1 MLEISLLGE
10 INIRLDGQPITR
22 FRSQKELALLLF
34 LAHNG
39 QTHNREALAELLWE
53 AEARSTKQ
61 SLSNLR
67 TALARLRKQVGDHL
81 IVTRKTVAVTPAVH
95 DQTDTVRILAM
106 LDGAGNVRSVTGINL
121 LSQGL
126 DLYRG
131 EFLAGFSLPDT
142 IHFSDWL
149 IVEQERLHKI
159 AMGGY
164 RQLAGWQEEQG
175 AFSAGVV
182 TAQQW
187 VTWDPL
193 DETAQQQLMRLLV
206 YDGRNSE
213 ALQVYEKC
221 RHLLQTEL
229 GIPPA
234 PATTTLHKAIQD
246 GSLPQPNISPAPL
259 HNIPRALTPLFG
271 RKEEIRKLTTYLLN
285 PEYPL
290 ISITGAGGMGKTSL
304 ALATGRQLLK
314 EEQHPFKDGIWFVS
328 LEAITGDTPGNIRE
342 EVAALVGQAM
352 DLYFHAESDL
362 WSQLLGQL
370 ASRTLLLILD
380 NIEQFF
386 TVAADLI
393 VDLLEVGEDIQLL
406 VTSHTTLAMASSV
419 AFPLKGL
426 ETPTMISAEA
436 LQNESVRLFA
446 ERASRMPAPF
456 HLEKHLAEVV
466 AICQFVEGMPLGIEL
481 AAASL
486 GRLMI
491 DEIMPAFTG
500 NLQLLN
506 STHRDLPARQRT
518 LQAVFDYTWQLL
530 DPHEQTLLAQISIF
544 RGGFT
549 RQAAEAILNDTTSGL
564 FNLQDHALLSRDE
577 MGRFRMHPLLC
588 QFAREKLSS
597 PNMIEIAE
605 GVLNRHSIYYAD
617 FLQSFEDELQRGVG
631 QEALPTILPELAN
644 LRAAWLHAVEA
655 GEWPALA
662 NCLDGAHY
670 FYKRLGLFNEEAAL
684 VDVAITSLQ
693 ATMETDD
700 AFLTSLLSRLLSVR
714 AWDYLNLAQF
724 DDGVKTAERACEL
737 AQRLEKPGIEALARL
752 AWARILSR
760 QHEREPA
767 LAQYEQVVALAKTAQ
782 DQILEADGWIGIGSQ
797 LIWQADVAPAQE
809 PLFHAL
815 NLCQALLYKPGELET
830 LILLGDL
837 ALRQE
842 AFAESLDYEERALQ
856 LSRLLA
862 DVATEA
868 EVLGS
873 LGVGLASQGDL
884 TGSLAYQK
892 EALATFRRLKMPE
905 SEQWLLG
912 EMGNTATRLGDYASA
927 EQNLIEAL
935 AIARHLEDEFWQ
947 AWVKLRLGA
956 MWNERGES
964 DKALFFIIDAY
975 QTAEE
980 LGNPRFLAAVLYY
993 WGNVLL
999 SQRDWANA
1007 SNKYQ
1012 EAYDLWLGAEQNE
1025 QALPALAGLAYVAYQ
1040 QEMPE
1045 TAAARAEQLWLAW
1058 QESPAWAERAR
1069 LELFWKL
1076 GVVWDGLGDERAN
1089 NLWKQ
1094 AQALLYK
1101 RCEKIPEGPARKM
1114 YLEQV
1119 PSHRAILK
1127 TPI

>member
-34 LAHNG
+34 LAHSG
-39 QTHNREALAELLWE
+39 QTHNRETLADLLWE
-53 AEARSTKQ
+53 AGARSTKQ

-81 IVTRKTVAVTPAVH
+81 IITRKTVAVTPAVH
-95 DQTDTVRILAM
+95 EQTDTIRFLAI
-106 LDGAGNVRSVTGINL
+106 LDGARKDRSVTRINL

-142 IHFSDWL
+142 TRFSDWI
-149 IVEQERLHKI
+149 IVEQERLHQI
-159 AMGGY
+159 AMGGH
-164 RQLAGWQEEQG
+164 RQLADWQEEQG
-175 AFSAGVV
+175 AFNAGVV
-182 TAQQW
+182 TAQKW
-187 VTWDPL
+187 VAWDPL
-193 DETAQQQLMRLLV
+193 DETAQQQLMRLLA
-206 YDGRNSE
+206 YDGRVSE

-234 PATTTLHKAIQD
+234 PATTALYGAIQD
-246 GSLPQPNISPAPL
+246 GSLPQPNISPVPL

-314 EEQHPFKDGIWFVS
+314 EAQHPFKDGIWFVS
-328 LEAITGDTPGNIRE
+328 LGAITGDTPASIAE

-352 DLYFHAESDL
+352 GLYFHAESDL

-370 ASRTLLLILD
+370 ASKALLLILD
-380 NIEQFF
+380 NIEQFL

-393 VDLLEVGEDIQLL
+393 VDLLGVGEDIQLL

-419 AFPLKGL
+419 AFPLTGL
-426 ETPTMISAEA
+426 KTPTMISAEA

-446 ERASRMPAPF
+446 ERAGRMPAPF

-491 DEIMPAFTG
+491 DEIMPALTG
-500 NLQLLN
+500 NLQLLD
-506 STHRDLPARQRT
+506 STHSDLPARQRT
-518 LQAVFDYTWQLL
+518 LRAVFDYTWQLL
-530 DPHEQTLLAQISIF
+530 DPDEQTLLAQISVF
-544 RGGFT
+544 CGGFT
-549 RQAAEAILNDTTSGL
+549 RQAAEAILNGTISGL
-564 FNLQDHALLSRDE
+564 SNLQDHALLSRDE
-577 MGRFRMHPLLC
+577 MGRFRLHPLLR
-588 QFAREKLSS
+588 QFAREKLSL
-597 PNMIEIAE
+597 PHMIEIAE
-605 GVLNRHSIYYAD
+605 GASNRHSIYFAD
-617 FLQSFEDELQRGVG
+617 FLQSFEDELQRGLG

-644 LRAAWLHAVEA
+644 LRAAWLHAIEA
-655 GEWPALA
+655 GAWPALA

-684 VDVAITSLQ
+684 VDVAIGNLQ

-724 DDGVKTAERACEL
+724 DVGVKTAEHACEL

-760 QHEREPA
+760 QHKRELA
-767 LAQYEQVVALAKTAQ
+767 LAQYEQVVALAKAAQ
-782 DQILEADGWIGIGSQ
+782 NPILEADGWIGIGSQ
-797 LIWQADVAPAQE
+797 IIRQVDVTPAQE
-809 PLFHAL
+809 PLLRAL
-815 NLCQALLYKPGELET
+815 NLCQTLLYKPGELET

-842 AFAESLDYEERALQ
+842 AHAESVDYTERALQ
-856 LSRLLA
+856 LSRQLA

-868 EVLGS
+868 EALGS
-873 LGVGLASQGDL
+873 LGVILASRGDL
-884 TGSLAYQK
+884 AGSLSYQK

-905 SEQWLLG
+905 SEQWVLG
-912 EMGNTATRLGDYASA
+912 QLGYTSIQLGDYAEA
-927 EQNLIEAL
+927 EKQLTGAL
-935 AIARHLEDEFWQ
+935 VIAERLGDEFWR
-947 AWVKLRLGA
+947 AWVGLRLGE
-956 MWNERGES
+956 MWIQRGKSEI
-964 DKALFFIIDAY
+964 ALSYIIRAFE
-975 QTAEE
+975 TAEQ
-980 LGNPRFLAAVLYY
+980 LQYGNFKAAVLYG
-993 WGNVLL
+993 WGDLFL
-999 SQRDWANA
+999 SQQDWANA
-1007 SNKYQ
+1007 EQKYQ
-1012 EAYDLWLGAEQNE
+1012 DAYDLRHGSGRIEEAS
-1025 QALPALAGLAYVAYQ
+1025 PALAGLAYVACQ
-1040 QEMPE
+1040 QEKLE
-1045 TAAARAEQLWLAW
+1045 TATACAEQLWQTW
-1058 QESPAWAERAR
+1058 QASPAMAERAN
-1069 LELFWKL
+1069 LKL
-1076 GVVWDGLGDERAN
+1076 YWMLGMVWDGLGDSRAN
-1089 NLWKQ
+1089 DLWKQ
-1094 AQALLYK
+1094 AHALLLE
-1101 RCEKIPEGPARKM
+1101 RSEKIPDEGLRKM
-1114 YLEQV
+1114 FLEEV
-1119 PSHRAILK
+1119 PAHRAILRVQA
-1127 TPI
+1127 